1 MPDVSLSRREAKD
14 LTRRRLLASALR
26 ILDTEGEAGL
36 STGNV
41 CRQAGVAQ
49 STFYV
54 HFRNMQELLRAL
66 GEEAGRRVGPV
77 VREARRRSS
86 EEPHSAERLREAFRV
101 PLEAMCGHPEFFRLT
116 VRARHDRASPLGDS
130 ARRRADAAREGFF
143 EDLVAAG
150 LPAGTPAQK
159 RRLEMVA
166 DGVTALTEA
175 MAMGHLEG
183 RYPDLGGGRARRLLR
198 RHPRP
203 TPRRP
208 PLGVRRVVLN
218 LQLPQRGHPARR

>member
-14 LTRRRLLASALR
+14 LTRRRLLAAALR

-36 STGNV
+36 STGSV
-41 CRQAGVAQ
+41 CRHAGIAQ

-86 EEPHSAERLREAFRV
+86 KEPHSAERLREAFRV
-101 PLEAMCGHPEFFRLT
+101 PLEAMCGHPEFFRLG
-116 VRARHDRASPLGDS
+116 VRARYDPASPLGE
-130 ARRRADAAREGFF
+130 AARLRAAAFRAQF
-143 EDLVAAG
+143 AEDLVEAG
-150 LPAGTPAQK
+150 LPAGTPAQR

-166 DGVTALTEA
+166 DGVTALVEG

-183 RYPDLGGGRARRLLR
+183 RYPDLEEAVDTLV
-198 RHPRP
+198 
-203 TPRRP
+203 TFFA
-208 PLGVRRVVLN
+208 GVRA
-218 LQLPQRGHPARR
+218 QLLSDRPI

>member
-1 MPDVSLSRREAKD
+1 MPDVTLSRREAKD

-41 CRQAGVAQ
+41 CRNAGVAQ

-54 HFRNMQELLRAL
+54 HFRNMQDLLRAL
-66 GEEAGRRVGPV
+66 GEEASRKTGPV
-77 VREARRRSS
+77 VRDARRRSS
-86 EEPHSAERLREAFRV
+86 EAPHDPERLRAAFRV
-101 PLEAMCGHPEFFRLT
+101 PLEKMCGHPEFFRLS
-116 VRARHDRASPLGDS
+116 VRARHDPASPLGES
-130 ARRRADAAREGFF
+130 ARRRSAEIRAQMV

-150 LPAGTPAQK
+150 LPADTPQQE

-166 DGVTALTEA
+166 DGINALTET

-183 RYPDLGGGRARRLLR
+183 RYPDLEEAIDVLASFLSGIRGQLLAD
-198 RHPRP
+198 
-203 TPRRP
+203 RRP
-208 PLGVRRVVLN
+208 EKGRPDT
-218 LQLPQRGHPARR
+218 